1 MVTEMV
7 VKESLSNE
15 LIRAGKSLTL
25 LLDENQFN
33 VSASLWFY
41 MSDINNW
48 RFIVASS
55 EVSSKGIKSAYEHVQ
70 QIIST
75 IPENQPKITLK
86 DISLF
91 SPLDPLISL
100 LKIAIKTGDGISGI
114 RFSQN
119 MINGILI
126 DDAYIYR
133 LT

>member
-15 LIRAGKSLTL
+15 LISAGKSLTL
-25 LLDENQFN
+25 LLDEDQFN
-33 VSASLWFY
+33 VSAALWFY

-48 RFIVASS
+48 RFFVASS
-55 EVSSKGIKSAYEHVQ
+55 EVSSKGVKSAYERIQ
-70 QIIST
+70 KIIST
-75 IPENQPKITLK
+75 MPEEQPKITLK
-86 DISLF
+86 DISLL

-100 LKIAIKTGDGISGI
+100 LKIAIRTDDGISGI

>member
-7 VKESLSNE
+7 VKESLSSE
-15 LIRAGKSLTL
+15 LISVGKELTI

-48 RFIVASS
+48 RFFVASS
-55 EVSSKGIKSAYEHVQ
+55 EVSNKGVKSAYEGIQ
-70 QIIST
+70 RIISE
-75 IPENQPKITLK
+75 IPEDQPRITLK
-86 DISLF
+86 DISLL

-100 LKIAIKTGDGISGI
+100 LKIVIRTGDGISGI

-119 MINGILI
+119 TINGILI